1 MDVRNCRMC
10 GKLYNFIGGP
20 YRNLCPNCIEKMGE
34 KFVYIS
40 YASHSNKGLEN
51 FDLTTLI
58 KKEIYSRLGKK
69 IAVANYCNSYIF
81 IH

>member
-1 MDVRNCRMC
+1 MDNMWQ
-10 GKLYNFIGGP
+10 
-20 YRNLCPNCIEKMGE
+20 
-34 KFVYIS
+34 
-40 YASHSNKGLEN
+40 HSNKGFAN

-81 IH
+81 YSLIVTESSPSISDSFTDINSFFDVGTFFPT